1 MGGSSSW
8 SSSMIQ
14 ICATLQLKRMI
25 LPATLDDKTPSS
37 YESTKNVMSFQWFS
51 PNRTK
56 RNTDKCHLWLL
67 VKKLLRIFKI

>member
-14 ICATLQLKRMI
+14 IRATLQLKRMI

-37 YESTKNVMSFQWFS
+37 YESTKNVMS
-51 PNRTK
+51 
-56 RNTDKCHLWLL
+56 
-67 VKKLLRIFKI
+67 